1 MLDFSA
7 VGEILIDFT
16 PSRTGEGAAAF
27 TPHPGGAPAN
37 VACALARWG
46 HPSAFIGKIGP
57 DPFGALCREALQA
70 CGVNTE
76 GLLQSEG
83 APTTLAFVHLDSTG
97 NRDFSFYRHG
107 MADVSL
113 QIDEIPPDLI
123 TKTRIF
129 HFGSVSLTEEP
140 GRTAN
145 IDAVK
150 REMESGALISFD
162 PNLRPPLW
170 DSLQTAKE
178 EILSLLP
185 QADILKLS
193 EEEAQFLFGDGDC
206 GQRAQQL
213 ASRFGTQLVL
223 ISRGP
228 AGCAA
233 AVGGRAYLSAAYDL
247 HTIDTTGSGD
257 SFLAG
262 VLHRILRREGGIAA
276 MQEEEIR
283 EMLDFANAVGS
294 LVSTRKGAIP
304 ALPTEQEALDCMKN
318 APRLVVKG
326 GAE

>member
-16 PSRTGEGAAAF
+16 PSRTGEGEAAF

-46 HPSAFIGKIGP
+46 HPSAFIGKIGA
-57 DPFGALCREALQA
+57 DPFGALCRKALQA
-70 CGVNTE
+70 AGVDTR
-76 GLLQSEG
+76 GLLQSENV
-83 APTTLAFVHLDSTG
+83 PTTLAFVHLDSTG

-113 QIDEIPPDLI
+113 QFDEIPPELM
-123 TKTRIF
+123 TKTRVF

-140 GRTAN
+140 GRTAT
-145 IDAVK
+145 IEAVK
-150 REMESGALISFD
+150 RAKESGALISFD

-170 DSLQTAKE
+170 DSLETAKA

-193 EEEAQFLFGDGDC
+193 EEEAQFLFGEQDC
-206 GQRAQQL
+206 ARLAQQI
-213 ASRFGTQLVL
+213 AGRFGMPLVL

-233 AVGGRAYLSAAYDL
+233 AAGGKTYLSAAYDL
-247 HTIDTTGSGD
+247 NTIDTTGSGD

-262 VLHRILRREGGIAA
+262 VLHRILRREGGLAA
-276 MQEEEIR
+276 MAEEEIR

-294 LVSTRKGAIP
+294 LVSTKKGAIP
-304 ALPTEQEALDCMKN
+304 ALPTEQEALSCMKN
-318 APRLVVKG
+318 APRLMIG
-326 GAE
+326 R